1 MIDRVFEP
9 FVQADRS
16 RDSALGGLGLGL
28 TLVKRLAEMHGGRAE
43 ARSEGPGRGSEFL
56 VWLPA
61 LPRDSGES
69 SSGRGA
75 RGPGELCLAGR
86 RVLVVDDAPDSAES
100 LAQYLSLLGCQ
111 VQVVNDGR
119 AGLAAVEQTPPE
131 IVFLDLRMPGM
142 SGLDVARQLRRGQ
155 GANRMVL
162 VATTGDGQPEDRRQT
177 TEAGFDYHLTK
188 PMDIA
193 QLLAIISADRE

>member
-1 MIDRVFEP
+1 
-9 FVQADRS
+9 
-16 RDSALGGLGLGL
+16 
-28 TLVKRLAEMHGGRAE
+28 
-43 ARSEGPGRGSEFL
+43 
-56 VWLPA
+56 
-61 LPRDSGES
+61 
-69 SSGRGA
+69 
-75 RGPGELCLAGR
+75 
-86 RVLVVDDAPDSAES
+86 
-100 LAQYLSLLGCQ
+100 
-111 VQVVNDGR
+111 VQVVNDGQ

-155 GANRMVL
+155 GANHMVL

-188 PMDIA
+188 PMDIG